1 MEVQFWIG
9 IDVSKLKLDVAV
21 LDGAGKVKQ
30 KVFDNAPSG
39 FEHLRQW
46 LSQRGVL
53 PSQSGVCMEA
63 TGPYSEAS
71 ATALADAGWVVAV
84 VNPAR
89 VKGYAQSQMQRNKT
103 DRSDA
108 VLLARFCATVRPE
121 PWQPAPAEVRQL
133 RALVDRLQVLKD
145 MQQQELNRLEAHAGN
160 STLQASI
167 QEHVAWLQ
175 TCADKLRQQID
186 DHIDGHPMLKADA
199 QLLSSIPGLG
209 AVTTPKILAFL
220 GDVRR
225 FKNAKAL
232 AAFVGVTPRLKES
245 GSSVRGRS
253 QISRAGHSLMRTALY
268 MPAMVASKHNPAVKA
283 FGDRLRAGGMAP
295 KAVIGACM
303 HKLAMLIYGVL
314 RSGRPFDASICMPRL
329 DVQDGI

>member
-1 MEVQFWIG
+1 MEVQFWVG

-21 LDGAGKVKQ
+21 LDSAGKVKQ

-46 LSQRGVL
+46 LSQRGVS
-53 PSQSGVCMEA
+53 PSLSGVCMEA

-71 ATALADAGWVVAV
+71 AAALADAGWVVAV

-108 VLLARFCATVRPE
+108 VLLARFCAAVQPE

-167 QEHVAWLQ
+167 QEHVTWLQ
-175 TCADKLRQQID
+175 SCADKLRKQID
-186 DHIDGHPMLKADA
+186 DHIDGHPKLKADA

-314 RSGRPFDASICMPRL
+314 RSGRPFDASICLPRL